1 MINYII
7 VRLTRN
13 ITTNKINTTI
23 KLTSK
28 QSNKIDVNN

>member
-1 MINYII
+1 MINYFM

-13 ITTNKINTTI
+13 ITTNKINKTI

-28 QSNKIDVNN
+28 QSNKIHVNN